1 MLVSQLTSRLA
12 SGISKLVRNFRRR
25 MDMLHYSCSHFGLK
39 ISESEDCARKGNNH
53 TIWSAT
59 YSASSA
65 AWHLASL
72 PRFLGF
78 PCKREGPGHLGGPHS
93 VSREA
98 TPWAS
103 GRLPDRQVKSLVPSH
118 LRVQG
123 ASLV

>member
-1 MLVSQLTSRLA
+1 MAQKFCKQRPWQRAKKKV
-12 SGISKLVRNFRRR
+12 G
-25 MDMLHYSCSHFGLK
+25 GLREK
-39 ISESEDCARKGNNH
+39 ENNH

-78 PCKREGPGHLGGPHS
+78 PCKRGGPGHLGGPHS

-98 TPWAS
+98 IPWVS
-103 GRLPDRQVKSLVPSH
+103 GAEPDRQVKSLVLSH

>member
-12 SGISKLVRNFRRR
+12 SGISKLVRDFRRR
-25 MDMLHYSCSHFGLK
+25 MDILHYSCSQFGLK
-39 ISESEDCARKGNNH
+39 LSKSEDCARKGNNH

-78 PCKREGPGHLGGPHS
+78 KREGPGHLGGPRS

-98 TPWAS
+98 IPRVS
-103 GRLPDRQVKSLVPSH
+103 GAEPDRQ
-118 LRVQG
+118 
-123 ASLV
+123 

>member
-25 MDMLHYSCSHFGLK
+25 MNILHYSCSHFGLRIGK
-39 ISESEDCARKGNNH
+39 SEDCARKGNNH
-53 TIWSAT
+53 TIWFAA
-59 YSASSA
+59 YSAGSA
-65 AWHLASL
+65 AWHPASL

-78 PCKREGPGHLGGPHS
+78 PCKRGGPGHLGGPRS

-98 TPWAS
+98 TPWVS
-103 GRLPDRQVKSLVPSH
+103 GAEFDRQVKSLVPSH

-123 ASLV
+123 VSLV